1 MEESNQKCDLAGDR
15 GTTAAVI
22 WHTVCNEFNF
32 SDLLNIPTEY
42 GIIYLKK
49 YIIYLKEAVYERL
62 HN

>member
-15 GTTAAVI
+15 GTAAAVI
-22 WHTVCNEFNF
+22 WHTVCTEFNF

-49 YIIYLKEAVYERL
+49 YTIY
-62 HN
+62 